1 MPSRSLRIAGV
12 LAAAF
17 TCMGGARAQAQ
28 RPQVA
33 GAHVISRSESSDDAP
48 LPAHPSSMLLSS
60 DGEGMRT
67 HPAPSWAPVASLVLP
82 GAGQA
87 ALRQTRGVAYLAAE
101 AYAWVQAIEYRREA
115 NRRRADYHRT
125 AREVARAPFGATRDT
140 SWAYYETLEER
151 IESGRYSLTPGSVT
165 PETDTSTYN
174 GLVWFHAR
182 ALYWDPNTPLPPS
195 DPRYQKAL
203 AEYEARAVK
212 PDFAWSWR
220 DQQLQWDIYKADI
233 ARENQLS
240 RDLTVTLVVIGAN
253 HLVSAIDALA
263 SVRLRQSR
271 GPSGESRIEA
281 TVPWPALG
289 HRPRR
294 H

>member
-1 MPSRSLRIAGV
+1 V
-12 LAAAF
+12 
-17 TCMGGARAQAQ
+17 GARAQAQ
-28 RPQVA
+28 RPQPA
-33 GAHVISRSESSDDAP
+33 GAHVVALTTSLDSAPAAWRAPSLFPPPDDESVRA
-48 LPAHPSSMLLSS
+48 
-60 DGEGMRT
+60 
-67 HPAPSWAPVASLVLP
+67 HPAPIWAPIASLVLP

-151 IESGRYSLTPGSVT
+151 IESGRYNLTPGGPLT
-165 PETDTSTYN
+165 PETDTATYN
-174 GLVWFHAR
+174 GLVWYNAR
-182 ALYWDPNTPLPPS
+182 ALFWDPNTPLPPS
-195 DPRYQKAL
+195 DPRYQRAL
-203 AEYEARAVK
+203 AEYEVRAVK

-263 SVRLRQSR
+263 SVRLREAR

-281 TVPWPALG
+281 TVPWPTLG
-289 HRPRR
+289 RR
-294 H
+294 TRKR